1 MDQQIAPPAP
11 ITTQARVSKFPKL
24 NKKSIIIILG
34 LSILILLIPLILL
47 SYSKKQ
53 APEPEPPQAK
63 TWEIILNYDNKIN
76 ALAFKKLSILNQ
88 EITADFRSATYSPY
102 ELVVSD
108 KEDRALFRTKVNIT
122 EQILYNILNEPVS
135 SASALNSLPAS
146 LETTLYIPF
155 KSTATKIVINKDYSP
170 ILQINIPPEVAFNFI
185 PEVLAQTSP
194 QNCGGMQ
201 VVFISDGYTDFNKF
215 HNDINEITAAFSST
229 QPYAGKNIFDYKI
242 IDNSQPLGC
251 TTSMAYCMTNSSNL
265 IKQIGFQRFPSAS
278 KFIVLVQN
286 VGQQRDGNLGITNS
300 VGGDIAIFARRTDIP
315 AEEFTKTAIHEFL
328 GHAVGLLYDRYV
340 SADPSYGRLVGNIR
354 SNCTD
359 NRAGE
364 SFWSNSGSQGV
375 FQGCGNQSYFGS
387 SPLSCPSRNPFLSS
401 AGNPTTIMSAAGCS
415 VIGFDGVEQAW
426 INQRVIPLYQTSCAQ
441 PANTPIP
448 TTPLI
453 PTSPANTTNNPSGSC
468 TLGSI
473 SCRPVENETSPVGR
487 YGINVHCV
495 GRQDL
500 CTNGCD
506 YWCQS
511 PSIPTAAPGS
521 TTTGA
526 GANTSSVTNTP
537 TPTPLSGNNSTPT
550 TPPSPDTAKTYTCEE
565 VPSSGSAGSQV
576 QIKTLNCH

>member
-201 VVFISDGYTDFNKF
+201 VVFISDGYTNFNQF
-215 HNDINEITAAFSST
+215 HSDVDRIKNAFAQTA
-229 QPYAGKNIFDYKI
+229 PYAGKNIFDYKT
-242 IDNSQPLGC
+242 IDNAQSLGC
-251 TTSMAYCMTNSSNL
+251 TNSIDYCFPYIINQ
-265 IKQIGFQRFPSAS
+265 IHQIGYSKYPQAS
-278 KFIVLVQN
+278 KFIVLVN
-286 VGQQRDGNLGITNS
+286 NPNPQQTDSLGITN
-300 VGGDIAIFARRTDIP
+300 G
-315 AEEFTKTAIHEFL
+315 
-328 GHAVGLLYDRYV
+328 
-340 SADPSYGRLVGNIR
+340 
-354 SNCTD
+354 
-359 NRAGE
+359 
-364 SFWSNSGSQGV
+364 
-375 FQGCGNQSYFGS
+375 
-387 SPLSCPSRNPFLSS
+387 
-401 AGNPTTIMSAAGCS
+401 
-415 VIGFDGVEQAW
+415 IG
-426 INQRVIPLYQTSCAQ
+426 
-441 PANTPIP
+441 
-448 TTPLI
+448 
-453 PTSPANTTNNPSGSC
+453 
-468 TLGSI
+468 
-473 SCRPVENETSPVGR
+473 
-487 YGINVHCV
+487 
-495 GRQDL
+495 
-500 CTNGCD
+500 
-506 YWCQS
+506 
-511 PSIPTAAPGS
+511 
-521 TTTGA
+521 
-526 GANTSSVTNTP
+526 
-537 TPTPLSGNNSTPT
+537 
-550 TPPSPDTAKTYTCEE
+550 
-565 VPSSGSAGSQV
+565 
-576 QIKTLNCH
+576 